1 MTSFHSEVIGCAVCG
16 TVSSFR
22 ALSST
27 SAFGSFDLDL
37 RPPPLQRHTM
47 EFWQQECPSC
57 GYVNV
62 TIGTPLKGA
71 ADIVHS
77 PEFAALRAVSD
88 EPALVKRFKRHAL
101 LVADEPI
108 QSGWTLLHA
117 AWVCDDLFL
126 RELAMRC
133 REDCADLWSSA
144 TYGYDE
150 DSARMQSVLVD
161 VLRRAEHFDEAD
173 MLIDIALRS
182 EGATPTMVHV
192 LQFQRGL
199 VGACDGGVYTVE
211 QALTAMGQPFPNQ
224 R

>member
-1 MTSFHSEVIGCAVCG
+1 MTTFHSEVIGCAVCG

-62 TIGTPLKGA
+62 TIGTPLEAA

-77 PEFAALRAVSD
+77 PEFAALRAASD
-88 EPALVKRFKRHAL
+88 EPALVNRFKRHAL

-117 AWVCDDLFL
+117 AWVCDDLGL
-126 RELAMRC
+126 WELAKRC
-133 REDCADLWSSA
+133 REDCVDLWSSVD
-144 TYGYDE
+144 YGHDE

-161 VLRRAEHFDEAD
+161 VLRRAERFDEAD
-173 MLIDIALRS
+173 LLIDIVLRS
-182 EGATPTMVHV
+182 FGVTPAMIHV
-192 LQFQRGL
+192 MQFQRRL
-199 VGACDGGVYTVE
+199 VGSYDSGVYTVE
-211 QALTAMGQPFPNQ
+211 QALTAMGQTFPNQ

>member
-1 MTSFHSEVIGCAVCG
+1 MTTFHSEVIGCAVCG
-16 TVSSFR
+16 KVSSFQ

-62 TIGTPLKGA
+62 TIGTPLEGA
-71 ADIVHS
+71 ADIVRS
-77 PEFAALRAVSD
+77 PEFEALRSTSD
-88 EPALVKRFKRHAL
+88 EPALVNRFKRHAL

-117 AWVCDDLFL
+117 AWVCDDLGL
-126 RELAMRC
+126 RELAKRC

-144 TYGYDE
+144 PYGYDE

-161 VLRRAEHFDEAD
+161 VLRRSEHFDEAD
-173 MLIDIALRS
+173 MLIDIALQS
-182 EGATPTMVHV
+182 GGATSIMVDV
-192 LQFQRGL
+192 LQFQRRL
-199 VGACDGGVYTVE
+199 VGSYDSGVYTVE
-211 QALTAMGQPFPNQ
+211 QAVAAVGQSLHDQ